1 MKKKIILANIF
12 LLMII
17 ISSVL
22 FITSCDK
29 ENLDERP
36 DLPPVESLIM
46 NFSDFQQQ
54 PATSKGIVATYN
66 NYSYA
71 YFTVF
76 FWNTFTTVTLV
87 LPVTAYGYAL
97 QQEPVYLGDSKW
109 EWSYEVTWGALEYV
123 ATLTGERLN
132 NEEFSMEMSIALAS
146 VPNVRFVWFDGVV
159 RYDHTSATWNMYK
172 SDDGTS
178 VKIIEVMWEKDFETE
193 VTSLKY
199 TYIEPGQDETGS
211 YICYGLN
218 PEMVYDASYTVSLSG
233 SMINIEWDSETKAG
247 RVKNPDYFVDSA
259 WHCWNNLLEDI
270 DCPAK

>member
-1 MKKKIILANIF
+1 MKKQIF
-12 LLMII
+12 LTNLFFLMII

-22 FITSCDK
+22 LITSCDK

-54 PATSKGIVATYN
+54 PIDSKGIVVTYN
-66 NYSYA
+66 NFSYS

-76 FWNTFTTVTLV
+76 FWNTFTTVTLI

-97 QQEPVYLGDSKW
+97 QQEPVYIGDSKW
-109 EWSYEVTWGALEYV
+109 EWSYEFTSGGFDFV

-132 NEEFSMEMSIALAS
+132 NEEFTMDMSIALAS
-146 VPNVRFVWFDGVV
+146 LPNAGFTWFDGVV
-159 RYDHTSATWNMYK
+159 RYNHTQATWKIYK
-172 SDDGTS
+172 NDNGTS
-178 VKIIEVMWEKDFETE
+178 VKILEVLWEKDFETE

-199 TYIEPGQDETGS
+199 TYTETGQDETGS
-211 YICYGLN
+211 YVLYGLN

-233 SMINIEWDSETKAG
+233 SMINIEWDRETKAG

-259 WHCWNNLLEDI
+259 WHCWNNLLQDI